1 MPLLDFLTFEWAF
14 GGKKKRNDDI
24 GIALHDAEKKL
35 KRASAKLEAMEPGGD
50 SDVLI
55 QEQLVLLNEALDQ
68 ILSSTN

>member
-1 MPLLDFLTFEWAF
+1 
-14 GGKKKRNDDI
+14 
-24 GIALHDAEKKL
+24 LHVAEKKL